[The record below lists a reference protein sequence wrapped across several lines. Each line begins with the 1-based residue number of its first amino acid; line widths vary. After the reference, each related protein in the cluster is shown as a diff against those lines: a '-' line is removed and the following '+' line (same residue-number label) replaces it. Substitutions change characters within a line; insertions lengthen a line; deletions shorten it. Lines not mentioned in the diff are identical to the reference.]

1 MIMDTLTSLRVF
13 CTVAESKSF
22 AVAAKRL
29 NLSTA
34 MISKHVQHLESRTGV
49 RLLNR
54 TSRRV
59 SITESGALYLA
70 QASEM
75 LASLDEVE
83 AAISNVAVKPR
94 GTLRLSAP
102 VWTATPFFVGL
113 LAEYQQRYPDVS
125 LSMDLSG
132 RIVNL
137 VDEGFDLALRAMTHD
152 RLDAGLVARPLV
164 DVEFPLLGSPE
175 YLSRAGRPSSTA
187 ELNGH
192 ALLRYSGINM
202 SDRLVLDGP
211 QGPQRIT
218 FRSVML
224 SDNETLLHLAALR
237 GMGLAFLPTRMA
249 EADLAAG
256 RLEAVLPETLRF
268 SNTLYA
274 VYASRKY
281 LSAKVRTFID
291 FLASRVSTPSG

>member
-13 CTVAESKSF
+13 CTVAETKSF
-22 AVAAKRL
+22 TVAAKRL
-29 NLSTA
+29 NLSPA
-34 MISKHVQHLESRTGV
+34 MASKHVQHLESRTGV

-59 SITESGALYLA
+59 SDTESGALYYA
-70 QASEM
+70 QAGEM

-83 AAISNVAVKPR
+83 AAISNVAVTPR

-113 LAEYQQRYPDVS
+113 WAEYQQRYPDVAF
-125 LSMDLSG
+125 SMDLSG

-137 VDEGFDLALRAMTHD
+137 VDEGFDLALRAMTLD
-152 RLDAGLVARPLV
+152 RMDAGLVARPLM
-164 DVEFPLLGSPE
+164 DVEFQLLASPG
-175 YLSRAGRPSSTA
+175 YLSRAGRPGSID

-192 ALLRYSGINM
+192 RLLRYSEVNM
-202 SDRLVLDGP
+202 GDQLVIDGP
-211 QGPQRIT
+211 HGPQRVT
-218 FRSVML
+218 FRTAML
-224 SDNETLLHLAALR
+224 SDNETLLHQAALL
-237 GMGLAFLPTRMA
+237 GMGLVFLPSRMA
-249 EADLAAG
+249 EADLVAR
-256 RLEAVLPETLRF
+256 RLETVLPETVRF
-268 SNTLYA
+268 ATTLYA

-291 FLASRVSTPSG
+291 FLASRVPAPAG